1 MRIGTFRA
9 GSGRHVLEAAA
20 VVCGAGVTVTLA
32 SAEHGHVGAT
42 AQALPREEPGRTAT
56 TSVLAVPGHKDDIPA
71 REMAAELATRLGV
84 PVAVSAGMHVD
95 DASRED
101 IEVLLANARE
111 LTGQIA
117 AFAEQ
122 DAERGAA
129 FSGVASGAAST
140 GAKRSTEQDAEYFS
154 ASPRAER

>member
-9 GSGRHVLEAAA
+9 GSGRHEFEAAA
-20 VVCGAGVTVTLA
+20 VVCGAGVTVTLT
-32 SAEHGHVGAT
+32 SVDHGHVGAT

-71 REMAAELATRLGV
+71 REMAAALATRLGV

-95 DASRED
+95 DASSED
-101 IEVLLANARE
+101 IEALLANARE

-117 AFAEQ
+117 AFAE
-122 DAERGAA
+122 RGAA
-129 FSGVASGAAST
+129 SGAE
-140 GAKRSTEQDAEYFS
+140 RSTKQDAGHFS

>member
-9 GSGRHVLEAAA
+9 GSGRHALEAAA

-71 REMAAELATRLGV
+71 REMAAALATRLGV

-95 DASRED
+95 DASSED

-117 AFAEQ
+117 AFAGSGAKQ

-129 FSGVASGAAST
+129 ST
-140 GAKRSTEQDAEYFS
+140 GAEQDAGHFS
-154 ASPRAER
+154 ASSRAER